1 MSDIVAPDR
10 FLRDSSVTNG
20 TTEWG
25 RSVVVH
31 MRVIGEKFTSIERNL
46 PLSDEGRICLE
57 IDCGTRLSRYNDQ
70 EYCSLH
76 APMVV
81 PRMRGKILD
90 D

>member
-1 MSDIVAPDR
+1 
-10 FLRDSSVTNG
+10 
-20 TTEWG
+20 
-25 RSVVVH
+25 

-46 PLSDEGRICLE
+46 PVMSEGRVCLE
-57 IDCGTRLSRYNDQ
+57 HTCETHLSRYNDQ

-90 D
+90 

>member
-1 MSDIVAPDR
+1 
-10 FLRDSSVTNG
+10 
-20 TTEWG
+20 
-25 RSVVVH
+25 

-46 PLSDEGRICLE
+46 PVQEDGRVCLE
-57 IDCGTRLSRYNDQ
+57 VSCGTQLSRYNDQ

-81 PRMRGKILD
+81 PRMRGKVLD